1 MGGGGVSRARR
12 VGCGAVLLPVSSVA
26 VSSAS
31 VIWCVW
37 AARRSRAR
45 SPAVLTSRTSPRA
58 VPSFPLPTGS
68 CSPSLP
74 TLGNG
79 SSSLEGRTSV
89 TGEEFPLPHRSRE
102 IDARNIQPG
111 KRERTQPPE
120 HDYGEVQRRKARGGW
135 TPTYFTQARKR
146 QKRDDIQMGA
156 ATLARVTGGGYDH
169 RDGGHARRKRL
180 FAGDGRRA
188 NKAGRHQ

>member
-1 MGGGGVSRARR
+1 MANSQ
-12 VGCGAVLLPVSSVA
+12 
-26 VSSAS
+26 
-31 VIWCVW
+31 
-37 AARRSRAR
+37 
-45 SPAVLTSRTSPRA
+45 
-58 VPSFPLPTGS
+58 
-68 CSPSLP
+68 SLP
-74 TLGNG
+74 
-79 SSSLEGRTSV
+79 RTTRHS
-89 TGEEFPLPHRSRE
+89 TATGKCEFTHSDACLAHAQIDSEPRTCGEEFPLPLHRSRE
-102 IDARNIQPG
+102 IDARNIQTG

-180 FAGDGRRA
+180 FAGGGRRA

>member
-68 CSPSLP
+68 CPPSLP
-74 TLGNG
+74 VCCHRRQTAA
-79 SSSLEGRTSV
+79 SASVARARCPCGRNRRPSPLQVLRRPSV
-89 TGEEFPLPHRSRE
+89 C
-102 IDARNIQPG
+102 
-111 KRERTQPPE
+111 
-120 HDYGEVQRRKARGGW
+120 
-135 TPTYFTQARKR
+135 
-146 QKRDDIQMGA
+146 
-156 ATLARVTGGGYDH
+156 
-169 RDGGHARRKRL
+169 RL
-180 FAGDGRRA
+180 FFAVCA
-188 NKAGRHQ
+188 LA